1 MSDDTK
7 DLKDLENERV
17 HVTVEPKEDSDGAK
31 RHAQKIKE
39 NLKGKIRKAIEK
51 KKGEGA
57 RKQLDAAE
65 DEVDNVKRTV
75 SPRVVKKI
83 GVKIEGEVDGD
94 QVTREKTV
102 TPSEGGE

>member
-7 DLKDLENERV
+7 DPKDLENEHV
-17 HVTVEPKEDSDGAK
+17 HVTVEPKEDSGDAK
-31 RHAQKIKE
+31 QHARKVKE
-39 NLKGKIRKAIEK
+39 NLKRKIKKAIEK

-65 DEVDNVKRTV
+65 DEVDNAKRAV
-75 SPRVVKKI
+75 SPRVVKRI
-83 GVKIEGEVDGD
+83 RVKIEGEVDGD

-102 TPSEGGE
+102 KPSEGGE